1 MYSQMYMFFRWEKC
15 SVKVHQKNEIED
27 EMKDEN
33 DDENFLDYFY
43 IIPENGIFLASAVL
57 NFNIVITIPSINFP
71 NGHIYGLLRYVQKMI
86 IIKIIYTIKN
96 TISFD

>member
-1 MYSQMYMFFRWEKC
+1 MYMFFRWEKC

-27 EMKDEN
+27 EMEDEN

-57 NFNIVITIPSINFP
+57 NFNIVITIPSIHFSD
-71 NGHIYGLLRYVQKMI
+71 GHIYGLLRYVQNTI
-86 IIKIIYTIKN
+86 IIKIICTIKN